1 VRTAPFLFI
10 TNMAI
15 LPKSARTAAAYL
27 GGGVARGL
35 EKQGNRLAGMG
46 SGLTQAVETAG
57 QQIQT
62 AGQKVGM
69 LGAREEV
76 VRTTGSQAAKTLS
89 QNPLAAKVGGFLES
103 VGGGVSNLGA
113 SAGQTVSGAGQ
124 AMQQLGSQAGTMGGI
139 GKRDMGLA
147 AAGAAMTGAFVGGM
161 GANAGVHS
169 LMNYF
174 SQDNSLRQP
183 QRGVYGGGSMPSD
196 LQAGYIPMNTYGS
209 PLAIK
214 NVAYDGDIKRAQYNQ
229 GLLRAAMGPQFNGM
243 EEGQG

>member
-1 VRTAPFLFI
+1 MALPPVGQRVKNFIGAAGNLPPLGVQNAAAQLGGSVSRGLGKAAEKVAPVLQRAGLQKQAEGVQNLASGVAAFQ
-10 TNMAI
+10 
-15 LPKSARTAAAYL
+15 KSARIGTAPLDLTGSRAL
-27 GGGVARGL
+27 GYI
-35 EKQGNRLAGMG
+35 GMG
-46 SGLTQAVETAG
+46 AGLG
-57 QQIQT
+57 
-62 AGQKVGM
+62 
-69 LGAREEV
+69 
-76 VRTTGSQAAKTLS
+76 
-89 QNPLAAKVGGFLES
+89 
-103 VGGGVSNLGA
+103 
-113 SAGQTVSGAGQ
+113 
-124 AMQQLGSQAGTMGGI
+124 
-139 GKRDMGLA
+139 
-147 AAGAAMTGAFVGGM
+147 GAFVGGM
-161 GANAGVHS
+161 GANVGVHS